1 MRCWLVSLLPACT
14 VPTFCLVCTRLKP
27 STCRWAIVN
36 PFKSFFWIIQ
46 GAQAPWPCIVRPLL
60 GCLGSFRVQGFS
72 FRLAP
77 TPLWIYL
84 LFIVRSISAV
94 TVLLYFSVVW
104 PTQHFSLLFFQESKL
119 SPARVSVFLAGLRTA
134 NSRVLVLHYAG
145 SGHRG
150 LQVNAL
156 NLLLA
161 DDLCIYFV
169 RPWTCLIVYS
179 IF

>member
-1 MRCWLVSLLPACT
+1 MAAHRKTIVRLPWLVSSAGLFFQIGPDS
-14 VPTFCLVCTRLKP
+14 V
-27 STCRWAIVN
+27 VN
-36 PFKSFFWIIQ
+36 LSF
-46 GAQAPWPCIVRPLL
+46 
-60 GCLGSFRVQGFS
+60 
-72 FRLAP
+72 
-77 TPLWIYL
+77 IYCA
-84 LFIVRSISAV
+84 FHQCSDSVA
-94 TVLLYFSVVW
+94 VLLRCLANTTFFI
-104 PTQHFSLLFFQESKL
+104 PFFQESKL

-169 RPWTCLIVYS
+169 RP
-179 IF
+179 